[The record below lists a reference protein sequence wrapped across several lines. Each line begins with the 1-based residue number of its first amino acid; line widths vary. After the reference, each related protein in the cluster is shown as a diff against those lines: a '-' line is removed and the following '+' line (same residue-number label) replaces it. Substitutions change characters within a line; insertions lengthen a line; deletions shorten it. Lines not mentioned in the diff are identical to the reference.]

1 MQIRITEANFN
12 CEIQMSGS
20 GVISPYDANEEM
32 TASKAVLGRGRIQ
45 DFHMGGGGGRKSLCA
60 STHITSAELN
70 SLSAG
75 VQGPLKGPDMTF
87 DLTHLGTIYVQV
99 PKDHLYQV

>member
-1 MQIRITEANFN
+1 MVFCSVCMQIRITEANFN

-45 DFHMGGGGGRKSLCA
+45 DFHMGGGGEHDWVSENHPLDGV
-60 STHITSAELN
+60 
-70 SLSAG
+70 AG
-75 VQGPLKGPDMTF
+75 SDTF
-87 DLTHLGTIYVQV
+87 SS
-99 PKDHLYQV
+99 